1 MLLSKLPQVGTSIFT
16 VMSQLA
22 QQHGAINLSQGF
34 PDFSCPSALAELVG
48 EYTRQGFN
56 QYAPMAGV
64 VKLREQISV
73 KTQLLYHC
81 SPNPETEITI
91 TSGATEAL
99 FAALAATVQPGDEV
113 IVLEPAYDSYVPA
126 ILLNGGVPV
135 FVPLQVPTFKADW
148 EQVQAAITP
157 RTRVI
162 MLNSPHNPTGAVFT
176 SSDLEALTAIITGTN
191 ILLISDEVYE
201 HMVFDG
207 QPHLSI
213 LTRPELAARSFVIS
227 SFGKT
232 YHATGWKVAYCVAP
246 PALTTEFR
254 KIHQY
259 LTFSTVTPIQHALAD
274 FLDNHDHYL
283 GLPAFYQAKRDL
295 FCELL
300 QKSRFTYLPSA
311 GTYFQLVS
319 YEKITRENDQDFAR
333 RLTTD
338 AGVAAIPISVFYSGQ
353 TDHGLLRFCFAKT
366 ETTLRAAAEKL
377 CRL

>member
-1 MLLSKLPQVGTSIFT
+1 
-16 VMSQLA
+16 
-22 QQHGAINLSQGF
+22 
-34 PDFSCPSALAELVG
+34 
-48 EYTRQGFN
+48 
-56 QYAPMAGV
+56 
-64 VKLREQISV
+64 
-73 KTQLLYHC
+73 
-81 SPNPETEITI
+81 
-91 TSGATEAL
+91 
-99 FAALAATVQPGDEV
+99 
-113 IVLEPAYDSYVPA
+113 VPA

-135 FVPLQVPTFKADW
+135 FVPLQVPSFRVDW

-176 SSDLEALTAIITGTN
+176 PSDLEALTTIITDTN

-207 QPHLSI
+207 QPHVSL
-213 LTRPELAARSFVIS
+213 LTQPELAARSFVIS

-232 YHATGWKVAYCVAP
+232 YHATGWKVAYCIAP
-246 PALTTEFR
+246 PAFTTEFR

-274 FLDNHDHYL
+274 YLDNRDHYL

-300 QKSRFTYLPSA
+300 RGSRFTYTPSA

-319 YEKITRENDQDFAR
+319 YEKITRESDQDFAR
-333 RLTTD
+333 RLTTQI
-338 AGVAAIPISVFYSGQ
+338 GVAAIPVSVFYSKQ

-377 CRL
+377 CLL